1 MAGMN
6 AWLVATILLLPPLL
20 VPVYVATRE
29 NANNRLVA
37 VQVASTLAALIIALM
52 TFAFDQSSFID
63 VALCVTLLAVPG
75 TYLYTIFME
84 RWL

>member
-1 MAGMN
+1 MN
-6 AWLVATILLLPPLL
+6 PWLVATILLLPPLL
-20 VPVYVATRE
+20 VPLYVAVRAD
-29 NANNRLVA
+29 ANNRLVA

-63 VALCVTLLAVPG
+63 VALSLTLLAVPG
-75 TYLYTIFME
+75 TYLYTVFME

>member
-1 MAGMN
+1 MN

>member
-1 MAGMN
+1 MN
-6 AWLVATILLLPPLL
+6 SWLVAVILFTPPLL
-20 VPVYVATRE
+20 VPVSVAVRA

-37 VQVASTLAALIIALM
+37 VQVASSLAALILALM

-63 VALCVTLLAVPG
+63 VALCLTLLSVPG
-75 TYLYTIFME
+75 TYLYTLFME

>member
-1 MAGMN
+1 MN

-75 TYLYTIFME
+75 TYLYTVFME

>member
-1 MAGMN
+1 MN
-6 AWLVATILLLPPLL
+6 PWLVATILLLPPLL
-20 VPVYVATRE
+20 VPVYVASRAD
-29 NANNRLVA
+29 ANNRLVA
-37 VQVASTLAALIIALM
+37 VQVSSTLAALIIALM

-75 TYLYTIFME
+75 TYLYTVFME